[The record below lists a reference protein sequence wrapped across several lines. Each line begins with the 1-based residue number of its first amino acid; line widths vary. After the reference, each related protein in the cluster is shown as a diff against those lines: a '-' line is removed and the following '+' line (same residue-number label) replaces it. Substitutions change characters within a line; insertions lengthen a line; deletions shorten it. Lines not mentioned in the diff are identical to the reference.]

1 MAKKNKFVNRANN
14 KLISINSVGDKIF
27 IVSEIIVS
35 KSAIIDST

>member
-14 KLISINSVGDKIF
+14 IISINSVNGKIF

>member
-1 MAKKNKFVNRANN
+1 MAKKNMFVNRANN
-14 KLISINSVGDKIF
+14 IISINSVGDKIF

>member
-14 KLISINSVGDKIF
+14 IISINSVGDKIF